1 MKRLSASIL
10 AADALHLDRA
20 VADAER
26 AGVEWIHVDVMD
38 GHFVPN
44 LTMGPQVV
52 EALRRAT
59 RLPLDVHLMI
69 EEPDRYLEAFI
80 SAGADWVSVHAEV
93 ARHLDR
99 TLARIRELGAHPS
112 VTLNPATPLDALD
125 HALGDTEMVLL
136 MSVNPGFAG
145 QAFIP
150 AVLSKI
156 RALRGRID
164 AAGANVLIEVDG
176 GLNPETIGSVAA
188 AGADVLVAG
197 SAIFNSRPV
206 EENVRALRRAILPQ
220 A

>member
-1 MKRLSASIL
+1 MKRISASIL

-26 AGVEWIHVDVMD
+26 AGVDWIHVDVMD

-69 EEPDRYLEAFI
+69 EEPDRYLEAFV

-93 ARHLDR
+93 ARHLNR
-99 TLARIRELGAHPS
+99 TLARIRELGAHPA

-125 HALGDTEMVLL
+125 HALGDAEMVLL

-150 AVLSKI
+150 AVLPKI
-156 RALRGRID
+156 RALRRRID
-164 AAGANVLIEVDG
+164 EAGAGTMIEVDG
-176 GLNPETIGSVAA
+176 GLNPETIGPVAA

-206 EENVRALRRAILPQ
+206 EENVRALRRAIAPQ